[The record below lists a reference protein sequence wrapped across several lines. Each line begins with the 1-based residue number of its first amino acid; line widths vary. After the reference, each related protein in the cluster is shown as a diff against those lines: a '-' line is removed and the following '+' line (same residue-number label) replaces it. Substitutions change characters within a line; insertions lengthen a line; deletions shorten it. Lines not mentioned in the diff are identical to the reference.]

1 MSFVHLHVH
10 STYSILDGFGA
21 PADLVKRAK
30 QLGMPAL
37 ALTDHGTMFG
47 TLDFF
52 KAAKKE
58 GIKPIIG
65 LETYLAPRS
74 MQDKDAI
81 KDKHAYHLVLLA
93 ENMAGYQNLLQIATA
108 SQLEG
113 FYYHPRVDRDFLAA
127 HHEGLIAS
135 SACLSGEI
143 SRALQ
148 EDDLQKA
155 DRSADWYLQTFGK
168 DNFFFELQEHDDP
181 LMTKV
186 NRQMIDLARRKNGNL
201 IATNDVHYIRREDAE
216 LQDILLCVQTGK
228 LLSDTNRMHMKGDS
242 YFLRSPEEMAV
253 LFSQVPEAL
262 SNTLAI
268 AERCNINLERKGYH
282 LPVFELPKGVTSRKF
297 LYELCQTGLKERL
310 HEKAED
316 EVFQSRL
323 NYELEIINKMGFN
336 EYFLIVGDLCDFARS
351 RNIWFNVRGS
361 GNGSLVAYALKI
373 TSVNPLDY
381 NLLFERFLNPGRVS
395 MPDIDLDFQ
404 DDRRGEVMEYC
415 CVKYGADRVAQII
428 TFGTMAARGAIRDV
442 GRVMNIPLSE
452 VDRVAKLVPGPVQG
466 KNQPMSYALKT
477 VPELKEL
484 HDSSPDLRKMID
496 TAGRMEGTI
505 RNVGTHAAGVIISDK
520 PLTEYTALH
529 RPTNSDENLP
539 IKTVTQVDMDGVGD
553 LGLLKVDFLGLT
565 TLTIMSKACE
575 FIEKRHGL
583 HLDLTNIP
591 TDDPETYKYISSGH
605 TIGMF
610 QMEGNGMTRYIMQMQ
625 PNNLNNVIAMVA
637 LFRPGPMENIPTY
650 IDRMHGKVPV
660 TYLHEN
666 LEPIL
671 KDTFG
676 LAVYQEQIMLASMAL
691 AGYSP
696 SESDDFRSAISKKKE
711 KEVKRHHEKF
721 VNGAV
726 ERGISAEIA
735 ETIFAQW
742 EAFAHYGFN
751 KSHAVNYGII
761 AVETGYLKLH
771 YPAEYMTALLSA
783 WKNDTD
789 KCATYVTEC
798 RNMGIEVMPPD
809 VNFSDYDFKIEDRP
823 NGKAAI
829 RFGLGAVKNVGQNP
843 VDLII
848 SARASRPFS
857 DINDF
862 AKRIDL
868 RQVGKRPLECLV
880 KVGALDSLG
889 SRHALLRV
897 IDQMV
902 SISSSHFRAIDMGQ
916 MDLFGSVGGATES
929 IALHDT
935 GIVDPN
941 EQLLWEKEL
950 LGLYVTEHPLSA
962 YMSRISNQLSHLSNS
977 LNEAED
983 QSDVVVGGV
992 VKKMRPLI
1000 TKTNKNMCFA
1010 TIEDNFGEIEL
1021 VLFPRIWE
1029 RSGDAVEIG
1038 NLLVIKGKVEHK
1050 ENGETVKV
1058 DSLQKV
1064 EMEDGGTSEKSR
1076 NKGPFYEQT
1085 LERYLPKMDVLK
1097 LYAWNGESPALNVTD
1112 QKSSLRSAFPRQ
1124 SVDRLDDETF
1134 EPFNIPEP
1142 DDEIPWEDYG
1152 VQDVV
1157 DSYTYEP
1164 PIEEENPVKEVSEPK
1179 QTDITDIAGTLNPP
1193 GFENPQP
1200 TENHPSA
1207 EVAQA
1212 AVANQ
1217 GTGTRRAPETKPERE
1232 IRLTTTQPQAPV
1244 PAKDLKTNLDVHP
1257 VMVRT
1262 ISLHVH
1268 IPTCGDE
1275 DRDWKKVKMVQG
1287 AIMAHPG
1294 DCFYYLSL
1302 HERDMDVELA
1312 FPNEMVEIS
1321 DALLKKL
1328 GSLVGAENVK
1338 VVILEE
1344 KADL

>member
-21 PADLVKRAK
+21 PTDLVKRAK

-65 LETYLAPRS
+65 LETYLAPRG
-74 MQDKDAI
+74 MQDKDPI
-81 KDKHAYHLVLLA
+81 KDKHAYHLILLA
-93 ENMAGYQNLLQIATA
+93 ENMAGYQNLLQIATV

-113 FYYHPRVDRDFLAA
+113 FYYHPRVDRDFLAE

-155 DRSADWYLQTFGK
+155 DRAADWYLQTFGK

-181 LMTKV
+181 LMSKV
-186 NRQMIDLARRKNGNL
+186 NRQMIDLARRKGGKL

-228 LLSDTNRMHMKGDS
+228 LLSDKNRMHMPGDS
-242 YFLRSPEEMAV
+242 YYLRSPEEMAA

-268 AERCNINLERKGYH
+268 AERCDVNLERKGYH
-282 LPVFELPKGVTSRKF
+282 LPVFELPQGMNSKKF
-297 LYELCQTGLKERL
+297 LHDLCQSGLTERL
-310 HEKAED
+310 EEKAAD
-316 EVFQSRL
+316 EVYQSRL
-323 NYELEIINKMGFN
+323 KYELDIINKMGFN

-351 RNIWFNVRGS
+351 RKIWFNVRGS
-361 GNGSLVAYALKI
+361 GNGSLVAFALKI

-395 MPDIDLDFQ
+395 MPDIDLDYQ

-415 CVKYGADRVAQII
+415 CIKYGADRVAQII

-442 GRVMNIPLSE
+442 GRVMNIPLPE

-466 KNQPMSYALKT
+466 KNQTLSYALKT

-484 HDSSPDLRKMID
+484 YDSSTDIRKLID

-505 RNVGTHAAGVIISDK
+505 RNIGTHAAGVIISDK

-553 LGLLKVDFLGLT
+553 LGLLKVDFLGLV

-591 TDDPETYKYISSGH
+591 TDDPETYKFISSGH

-625 PNNLNNVIAMVA
+625 PTNLNNVIAMVA
-637 LFRPGPMENIPTY
+637 LFRPGPMENIPSY

-660 TYLHEN
+660 TYMHEN

-721 VNGAV
+721 VKGAV
-726 ERGISAEIA
+726 ERGISEATA

-798 RNMGIEVMPPD
+798 RNMGIEVLPPD

-848 SARASRPFS
+848 STRQSRPFS

-862 AKRIDL
+862 AKRVDL

-902 SISSSHFRAIDMGQ
+902 SISSSHFRAVDMGQ
-916 MDLFGSVGGATES
+916 MDLFGSEGGATES
-929 IALHDT
+929 IILHDAT
-935 GIVDPN
+935 KVDPN

-983 QSDVVVGGV
+983 QSSVVVGGV

-1021 VLFPRIWE
+1021 VLFPRVWE
-1029 RSGDAVEIG
+1029 SSGDAVEVG
-1038 NLLVIKGKVEHK
+1038 NLLVVKGKVEHK

-1064 EMEDGGTSEKSR
+1064 EMGDDGATERTR
-1076 NKGPFYEQT
+1076 NNGPFYEQT
-1085 LERYLPKMDVLK
+1085 LERFLPKMEVLK
-1097 LYAWNGESPALNVTD
+1097 RYAWHGEQPAASTTEQRNASRPVNP
-1112 QKSSLRSAFPRQ
+1112 QPSADEQ
-1124 SVDRLDDETF
+1124 DDRVF
-1134 EPFNIPEP
+1134 GAINIPEP
-1142 DDEIPWEDYG
+1142 DDDVPWEDYG
-1152 VQDVV
+1152 VQDAV
-1157 DSYTYEP
+1157 DAFSYDP
-1164 PIEEENPVKEVSEPK
+1164 PLAEEQLPVKVAP
-1179 QTDITDIAGTLNPP
+1179 TLPQKEDKGVINPP
-1193 GFENPQP
+1193 KIKDYQPAESHQRAETNQISENDNQ
-1200 TENHPSA
+1200 TETNH
-1207 EVAQA
+1207 Q
-1212 AVANQ
+1212 
-1217 GTGTRRAPETKPERE
+1217 TETHQV
-1232 IRLTTTQPQAPV
+1232 TSQPQSRIQ
-1244 PAKDLKTNLDVHP
+1244 AKEPQANIELHQ

-1294 DCFYYLSL
+1294 DCFYYLSIC
-1302 HERDMDVELA
+1302 ERDTDVELG
-1312 FPNEMVEIS
+1312 FPNEMVEIN
-1321 DALLKKL
+1321 DALIKKL
-1328 GSLVGAENVK
+1328 GTLVGQENVK
-1338 VVILEE
+1338 VIILEE

>member
-21 PADLVKRAK
+21 PTDLIKRAK

-65 LETYLAPRS
+65 LETYLAPRT
-74 MQDKDAI
+74 MQDKDSI
-81 KDKHAYHLVLLA
+81 KDKHAYHLILLA
-93 ENMAGYQNLLQIATA
+93 ENMVGYQNLLQIATV

-113 FYYHPRVDRDFLAA
+113 FYYHPRVDRDFLAD

-155 DRSADWYLQTFGK
+155 DRAADWYLQTFGK

-186 NRQMIDLARRKNGNL
+186 NRQMIDLARRKEGNL

-228 LLSDTNRMHMKGDS
+228 LLSEKNRMHMPGDS
-242 YFLRSPEEMAV
+242 YYLRSPEDMAA
-253 LFSQVPEAL
+253 LFSQVPEAI

-268 AERCNINLERKGYH
+268 AERCEVNLERKGYH
-282 LPVFELPKGVTSRKF
+282 LPIFELPKGMNSKKF
-297 LYELCQTGLKERL
+297 LYDLCQTGLKERL
-310 HEKAED
+310 ADKAGD
-316 EVFQSRL
+316 EVYQDRL
-323 NYELEIINKMGFN
+323 NYELDIINKMGFN

-415 CVKYGADRVAQII
+415 GIKYGADKVAQII

-442 GRVMNIPLSE
+442 GRVMNIPLPE

-466 KNQPMSYALKT
+466 KNQPLSYALKT

-484 HDSSPDLRKMID
+484 YDSSPDIRKLID

-505 RNVGTHAAGVIISDK
+505 RNIGTHAAGVIISDK

-553 LGLLKVDFLGLT
+553 LGLLKVDFLGLV

-637 LFRPGPMENIPTY
+637 LFRPGPMENIPSY

-721 VNGAV
+721 VKGAV
-726 ERGISAEIA
+726 ERGISVETA

-798 RNMGIEVMPPD
+798 RNMGIEVLPPD
-809 VNFSDYDFKIEDRP
+809 VNFSDYDFKIEARA

-848 SARASRPFS
+848 SARESRSFS

-862 AKRIDL
+862 AKRVDL

-889 SRHALLRV
+889 SRHALLGV
-897 IDQMV
+897 IEQMV
-902 SISSSHFRAIDMGQ
+902 SISTSHFRAVDMGQ
-916 MDLFGSVGGATES
+916 MDLFGSVGGTTEQ
-929 IALHDT
+929 INLQNAAK
-935 GIVDPN
+935 VDPN

-962 YMSRISNQLSHLSNS
+962 HMSRISNQLSHLSNS

-983 QSDVVVGGV
+983 QSNVVVGGV

-1000 TKTNKNMCFA
+1000 TKTNKSMCFA

-1038 NLLVIKGKVEHK
+1038 NLLVVKGKVEHK

-1064 EMEDGGTSEKSR
+1064 EMDDDGASEKSR

-1085 LERYLPKMDVLK
+1085 LERYLPKMEILQR
-1097 LYAWNGESPALNVTD
+1097 YAWHGEEPAADKTNAMNTIRSINPQRSMEQRDDNVF
-1112 QKSSLRSAFPRQ
+1112 A
-1124 SVDRLDDETF
+1124 ET
-1134 EPFNIPEP
+1134 NTSEP
-1142 DDEIPWEDYG
+1142 DEEIPWEDYG
-1152 VQDVV
+1152 VRDAV
-1157 DSYTYEP
+1157 DAFTYDP
-1164 PIEEENPVKEVSEPK
+1164 PLEEEELPVKEAAALWQQETQGIVDLPK
-1179 QTDITDIAGTLNPP
+1179 AENYPSTEGRQRTETNQETETRLRQEAETHQTTTR
-1193 GFENPQP
+1193 PQDSTQP
-1200 TENHPSA
+1200 ATQKAS
-1207 EVAQA
+1207 
-1212 AVANQ
+1212 
-1217 GTGTRRAPETKPERE
+1217 PETH
-1232 IRLTTTQPQAPV
+1232 L
-1244 PAKDLKTNLDVHP
+1244 

-1268 IPTCGDE
+1268 IPTCNDE
-1275 DRDWKKVKMVQG
+1275 DRDWKKVKMVRG
-1287 AIMAHPG
+1287 TIMAHPG
-1294 DCFYYLSL
+1294 DCFYYLGIC
-1302 HERDMDVELA
+1302 ERDCDVELA

-1328 GSLVGAENVK
+1328 GSLVGPENVH

-1344 KADL
+1344 QADL